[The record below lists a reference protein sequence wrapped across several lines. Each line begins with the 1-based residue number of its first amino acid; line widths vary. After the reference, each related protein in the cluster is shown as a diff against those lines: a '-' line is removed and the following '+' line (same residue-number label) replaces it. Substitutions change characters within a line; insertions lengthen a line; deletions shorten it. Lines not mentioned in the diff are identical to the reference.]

1 MPTFDQ
7 IVKGSSANTAGAVL
21 RLGNRKREV
30 SLLLPLETDLT
41 TVDGLRQLNERLRQI
56 EENLRRIEEAELQ
69 LAVKFGF
76 GALDP
81 VPATATPVP
90 GAKVTLDKIGTWL
103 ILVTSDW
110 RDTGSG
116 ESFVVVDP
124 ETTEGAKK
132 QDALC
137 RVTGEETTTAWCL
150 FTATT
155 VPRLAQLYAKT
166 TDGAQKLDEAGT
178 AIAAVWVARW
188 RPGDKRFGRHIPS
201 QYTGAEDMNNDP
213 LTDHGEEARWPLSDH
228 PDKVAHGVD
237 QAGL

>member
-30 SLLLPLETDLT
+30 SLLLPLETDLS
-41 TVDGLRQLNERLRQI
+41 TVDGLRQLNERFRQI
-56 EENLRRIEEAELQ
+56 EEHLRRIEEAELQ

-81 VPATATPVP
+81 VPATAMPVP

-110 RDTGSG
+110 RDTGTG

-137 RVTGEETTTAWCL
+137 RVTGEETTTAW
-150 FTATT
+150 
-155 VPRLAQLYAKT
+155 
-166 TDGAQKLDEAGT
+166 
-178 AIAAVWVARW
+178 
-188 RPGDKRFGRHIPS
+188 
-201 QYTGAEDMNNDP
+201 
-213 LTDHGEEARWPLSDH
+213 
-228 PDKVAHGVD
+228 
-237 QAGL
+237 